1 MDYIVAQYRIRTEGT
16 NCDLVEC
23 GLAGFRPFE
32 VETALSVAA
41 DLTVRFGENL
51 TPAKYTKYKSKNE

>member
-1 MDYIVAQYRIRTEGT
+1 MDYIVAQYRIRTEGP

-32 VETALSVAA
+32 VETDLSVAA
-41 DLTVRFGENL
+41 ELTVRFGER
-51 TPAKYTKYKSKNE
+51 